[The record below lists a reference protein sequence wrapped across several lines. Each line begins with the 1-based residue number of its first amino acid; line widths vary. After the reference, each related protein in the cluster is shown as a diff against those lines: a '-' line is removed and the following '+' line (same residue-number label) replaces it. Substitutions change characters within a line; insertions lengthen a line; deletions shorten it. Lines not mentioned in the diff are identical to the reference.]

1 MSRAPA
7 LEGGRGVGE
16 SLLAPA
22 GERKYKEV
30 NLMEKRQHGWL
41 VAVFIKGQSGVAYD
55 TFCKKETDALK
66 EKEIAYRYNS
76 DVECVTIDE
85 VFYNLDT
92 GGYVPA

>member
-1 MSRAPA
+1 M
-7 LEGGRGVGE
+7 
-16 SLLAPA
+16 
-22 GERKYKEV
+22 KNKE
-30 NLMEKRQHGWL
+30 HGWL
-41 VAVFIKGQSGVAYD
+41 VAVFIKGQSGVAYE
-55 TFCKKETDALK
+55 TFCKAKNDALK

>member
-1 MSRAPA
+1 MT
-7 LEGGRGVGE
+7 E
-16 SLLAPA
+16 
-22 GERKYKEV
+22 
-30 NLMEKRQHGWL
+30 RQHGWL
-41 VAVFIKGQSGVAYD
+41 VAVFIKGQSGVAYE
-55 TFCKKETDALK
+55 TFCKEKSDAIK